1 MSTRTVRL
9 DEQAEEVLDEMVQRT
24 GLSISEVL
32 REGLFALHRQGGQNE
47 KLPYQIYDELDLG
60 EGGWSVAPSTDSRR
74 GVREALRRKHE
85 R

>member
-1 MSTRTVRL
+1 MSTRTIRL

-32 REGLFALHRQGGQNE
+32 REGLFALHRQGGRSD
-47 KLPYQIYDELDLG
+47 KLPYQIYDELELG